1 MATIFFRLWRKLA
14 KTKFLLKLQNH
25 LFLHMQVRPG
35 GFLKTCLK
43 KQTNKQ
49 KNVKLT
55 LIMSLKQKALLAL
68 DLKPKKQKTG
78 EGRDRSCKFGLQ
90 VTVSEWKKLQKV
102 KRSFVESGIQ
112 EKNFVRSTSFT
123 KMYCL

>member
-35 GFLKTCLK
+35 GLLKTCLK
-43 KQTNKQ
+43 KKKKSEVNSYHVLEAQSPPC
-49 KNVKLT
+49 LGF
-55 LIMSLKQKALLAL
+55 KA
-68 DLKPKKQKTG
+68 KKQKMG

-90 VTVSEWKKLQKV
+90 VTVSEWIKIQKV
-102 KRSFVESGIQ
+102 KRGFVESGIQ
-112 EKNFVRSTSFT
+112 EKNFVHSTSFPN
-123 KMYCL
+123 MYCL